1 MIVVGLTSACTH
13 IKQQLVCRNKLQGY
27 WFTLHLRPP
36 APASTYIC
44 SVCER
49 VCTHTPRNNT
59 LAVCMNLWIFHE
71 RSGFYC
77 CQYYFCHLAGFFP
90 PPPLFSCF
98 SFLVAFFCCLCVCM
112 SVWAIFQTHTQCLMC
127 PAIDLEM
134 TGLLTHT
141 ICSAHEERRRG
152 SETVNE
158 TFPQSLPIAEYSA
171 AVLSLAPP
179 GGLVQRWQGSTGQV
193 TWREEEPQMR
203 FIVCQLVF
211 LNLLK
216 TAAVSPGFVSQ
227 EDAEQ
232 PSYYLRSI
240 NKHINN

>member
-36 APASTYIC
+36 APASTHIC

-59 LAVCMNLWIFHE
+59 LTVCMNLWIFH
-71 RSGFYC
+71 C
-77 CQYYFCHLAGFFP
+77 CQYYFCHLAGIFFL
-90 PPPLFSCF
+90 PPLFSCF

-141 ICSAHEERRRG
+141 ICSAHEERQRG

-158 TFPQSLPIAEYSA
+158 TFPQSLPIAEDSA

-193 TWREEEPQMR
+193 TWREEEPQM
-203 FIVCQLVF
+203 QLHSLTISF
-211 LNLLK
+211 PEFAQNCSS
-216 TAAVSPGFVSQ
+216 SPWFCG
-227 EDAEQ
+227 
-232 PSYYLRSI
+232 PGRR
-240 NKHINN
+240 